1 MNKDTILSIS
11 SFDWKNKNVN
21 YKQLYS
27 ALEDIFAIYRN
38 YRFKCE
44 LKNSVSS
51 SNNFLMHD
59 CNYEAIQ
66 DYLNIIDMA
75 CNNLTPEN
83 KEVINL
89 IFVKRL
95 KYNETFYSKS
105 VYYEKKK
112 RATREFIGILINDY
126 NTEKVFA
133 DLVNNVKPF
142 LY

>member
-1 MNKDTILSIS
+1 
-11 SFDWKNKNVN
+11 
-21 YKQLYS
+21 
-27 ALEDIFAIYRN
+27 
-38 YRFKCE
+38 
-44 LKNSVSS
+44 
-51 SNNFLMHD
+51 MHD